1 MFRTKHVLD
10 AQWADL
16 MDRLVLVGLSITA
29 LAVTLVVLVGT
40 G

>member
-1 MFRTKHVLD
+1 MFETKYVLD
-10 AQWADL
+10 DQLADL